1 MRIRYRHRD
10 REKIFD
16 RLLDVVVLG
25 RPRDGV
31 HVDIDLT
38 PDLRV
43 SRPHA
48 RISFVNGAYWIEDLE
63 SANGTEVEGKPI
75 KGMGKVRFE
84 PGERIQIS
92 ETILEVDDSFPQLRT
107 SWAYEDKTLIDT
119 RSLEVE
125 IVESISVMQTLFDL
139 GKAIDPSR
147 VQDLLLLYG

>member
-48 RISFVNGAYWIEDLE
+48 RISFVDGAYWIEDLE
-63 SANGTEVEGKPI
+63 SANGTAVEGKSI
-75 KGMGKVRFE
+75 KGMGKVPLN
-84 PGERIQIS
+84 PGQKIQIS
-92 ETILEVDDSFPQLRT
+92 ETILEVDNSAPQLRT
-107 SWAYEDKTLIDT
+107 SWAYEDATLINVP
-119 RSLEVE
+119 SPE
-125 IVESISVMQTLFDL
+125 IDI
-139 GKAIDPSR
+139 
-147 VQDLLLLYG
+147 